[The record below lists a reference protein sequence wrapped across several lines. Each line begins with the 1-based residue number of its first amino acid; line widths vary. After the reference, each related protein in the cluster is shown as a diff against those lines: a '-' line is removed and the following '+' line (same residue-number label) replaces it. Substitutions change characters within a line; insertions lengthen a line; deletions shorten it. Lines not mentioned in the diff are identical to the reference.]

1 MKTNTEARQAY
12 LDRAATLLAKDAFT
26 REDSA
31 RADRL
36 LALADRCSDAK
47 IQTDEESRFEEWLR
61 SGSRRPLGNRHFTE
75 NRDLNVTNP
84 VLGGWLTPAS
94 FHDQLMV
101 ALRNYDEIFSKDAI
115 TFFETDKGT
124 PIVIPFADDTQNA
137 ASVIPEASQAEAE
150 VDPLIQPAQQSS
162 ILTSSAAPMPG
173 YLPLPPTWRTGM
185 VKVSMEMLQ
194 DSAFDIVGFLA
205 EAFAV
210 RFARGIGANIVS
222 TTLAGAKLGVTAT
235 GSAANTGGSETGG
248 VSIGWKDLVNLR
260 LTVDAAYRRS
270 PKAAWCMNDNTLGAL
285 EGILNKYGTPLFPP
299 DYTASGIRRILGFPV
314 RLCPSMPSI
323 GLSAK
328 SLLFGD
334 LSYLVLRIVKR
345 SVGIRVYKER
355 FVDYG
360 QIGFRGFMRAQ
371 SALVAESTVQ
381 TTFPILYLQN
391 ASS

>member
-1 MKTNTEARQAY
+1 MRTNTEARQAY
-12 LDRAATLLAKDAFT
+12 LDRAAALLAKDNFT

-36 LALADRCSDAK
+36 LALADRVSDPKMQSPAER
-47 IQTDEESRFEEWLR
+47 DFEDWLR
-61 SGSRRPLGNRHFTE
+61 SGSRRPPGNRHFTE
-75 NRDLNVTNP
+75 DRDLNITSP
-84 VLGGWLTPAS
+84 LYGGWLTPAS

-115 TFFETDKGT
+115 TFFETHRGT
-124 PIVIPFADDTQNA
+124 SIVIPFADDTQNQA
-137 ASVIPEASQAEAE
+137 TVIPEASQAEAE
-150 VDPLIQPAQQSS
+150 VDPIIQPAQQSS
-162 ILTSSAAPMPG
+162 IQTSAAPMAG
-173 YLPLPPTWRTGM
+173 YLPLPPTWRSGM
-185 VKVSMEMLQ
+185 VKVSIEMLQ

-248 VSIGWKDLVNLR
+248 VSIGWKDLVNMR
-260 LTVDAAYRRS
+260 LAVDAAYRRS

-299 DYTASGIRRILGFPV
+299 SYTASGIRRILGFPV

-328 SLLFGD
+328 SVLFGD
-334 LSYLVLRIVKR
+334 LSYLVLRVVKN

-355 FVDYG
+355 FADYG

-391 ASS
+391 ASA

>member
-1 MKTNTEARQAY
+1 
-12 LDRAATLLAKDAFT
+12 
-26 REDSA
+26 
-31 RADRL
+31 
-36 LALADRCSDAK
+36 
-47 IQTDEESRFEEWLR
+47 
-61 SGSRRPLGNRHFTE
+61 
-75 NRDLNVTNP
+75 
-84 VLGGWLTPAS
+84 
-94 FHDQLMV
+94 MV

-115 TFFETDKGT
+115 TFFETHRGT
-124 PIVIPFADDTQNA
+124 SIVIPFADDTQNQA
-137 ASVIPEASQAEAE
+137 TVIPEASQAEAE
-150 VDPLIQPAQQSS
+150 VDPIIQPAQQSS
-162 ILTSSAAPMPG
+162 IQTSAAPMAG
-173 YLPLPPTWRTGM
+173 YLPLPPTWRSGM
-185 VKVSMEMLQ
+185 VKVSIEMLQ

-248 VSIGWKDLVNLR
+248 VSIGWKDLVNMR
-260 LTVDAAYRRS
+260 LAVDAAYRRS

-299 DYTASGIRRILGFPV
+299 SYTASGIRRILGFPV

-328 SLLFGD
+328 SVLFGD
-334 LSYLVLRIVKR
+334 LSYLVLRVVKN

-355 FVDYG
+355 FADYG

-391 ASS
+391 ASA